1 MEYKFKVNI
10 VGDEGVG
17 KTSLISRFVY
27 DVFSDKYIQTI
38 GTNVHKKEVRVGARR
53 VTLML
58 WDIMGSHEFREVL
71 SQSYFYGASALICV
85 ADWTRQQTL
94 ESVPEWVRVAEE
106 VVKVR
111 LPKVLLVN
119 KADLR
124 DERAYTAREVAEVA
138 KEIGARYYYF
148 TSAKTGE
155 SVEAAFGK
163 MATMLTKD

>member
-1 MEYKFKVNI
+1 M
-10 VGDEGVG
+10 GDEGVG

-27 DVFSDKYIQTI
+27 DVFSDRYIQTI
-38 GTNVHKKEVRVGARR
+38 GTNVHKKEVRVGGRH

-58 WDIMGSHEFREVL
+58 WDIMGSHEFREIL
-71 SQSYFYGASALICV
+71 SQSYFYGTSALICV
-85 ADWTRQQTL
+85 ADWTRRGTL

-106 VVKVR
+106 VSR
-111 LPKVLLVN
+111 APLPKVLRIN

-124 DERAYTAREVAEVA
+124 EGRDYTAREVAEVA
-138 KEIGARYYYF
+138 RAIGARYYYF

-163 MATMLTKD
+163 MAAMLTES